1 MTTKTW
7 NGSSDPLSTAA
18 DWSPAG
24 APVEG
29 DDAVISAGAPS
40 ATGTL
45 NGYEIDLAGPNVAGQ
60 PQLTVSNATFGPDE
74 VLSLGEAT
82 GATAHGTVFAPG
94 TITNQGF
101 ITAPATGGTLTINGD
116 NLYNSDGRV
125 GQYAEFRNEG
135 EISATGGTVR
145 INGVTSTAA
154 TFYNDGTIGV
164 AGGGEVDLNAWVGGT
179 GRIVLQGTATLDT
192 GRVDAGQ
199 TVQFNGD
206 AADPERLAI
215 AAPGDFHAALR
226 GLGTG
231 DTIDVPGSVTGTV
244 NGAALTLTSGGAAVA
259 SLDIGPGYTTA
270 NFTFASD
277 GAGGTLI
284 GVVCYARGTRLLTA
298 QGERPVEQLRPGDTV
313 TTLSGAEAAIRWVGH
328 RRIDIARHP
337 QPDFVRP
344 VRIAAHAF
352 ADGLPRRDLLVS
364 PEHALFVDGVLI
376 PAHRL
381 LNDRSVTQDAPACV
395 EYFHV
400 ELDRHE
406 VLLAEGLPAESY
418 LDTGNRTMFANA
430 PLVALHPE
438 PVASGSPDALAPL
451 VLEGPLLDAVRA
463 RLAARAPA
471 LAESRAA

>member
-18 DWSPAG
+18 DWSPAR
-24 APVEG
+24 APAEG
-29 DDAVISAGAPS
+29 DVAIVGAGAPS

-45 NGYEIDLAGPNVAGQ
+45 NGYELDLAGLGVAGQ
-60 PQLTVSNATFGPDE
+60 PRLTVNDATFGPYE

-82 GATAHGTVFAPG
+82 GATAYGTVFAPG
-94 TITNQGF
+94 VNTNQGF
-101 ITAPATGGTLTINGD
+101 ITAPASGGTLTINQD
-116 NLYNSDGRV
+116 NLYNIDGRV
-125 GQYAEFRNEG
+125 AEFAEFRNEG

-154 TFYNDGTIGV
+154 TFYNGGTIGA

-179 GRIVLQGTATLDT
+179 GRIVLQGTATVDA

-206 AADPERLAI
+206 AADPEKLVL
-215 AAPGDFHAALR
+215 AAPGYFNATLS
-226 GLGTG
+226 GLGAG
-231 DTIDVPGSVTGTV
+231 DTIDVPGTITGTV
-244 NGAALTLTSGGAAVA
+244 NGSTLSLQSGGAAVA
-259 SLDIGPGYTTA
+259 SLNIGSGYATS

-298 QGERPVEQLRPGDTV
+298 HGERPVEQLRPGDTV
-313 TTLSGAEAAIRWVGH
+313 TTLAGAEAAIRWVGR

-337 QPDFVRP
+337 QPDSVRP

-352 ADGLPRRDLLVS
+352 ADGLPHRDLLVS

-381 LNDRSVTQDAPACV
+381 LNGSSVTQDAPAAV

-438 PVASGSPDALAPL
+438 PAASGSPDALAPL
-451 VLEGPLLDAVRA
+451 VLEGPVLDAVRA

-471 LAESRAA
+471 LSRAA